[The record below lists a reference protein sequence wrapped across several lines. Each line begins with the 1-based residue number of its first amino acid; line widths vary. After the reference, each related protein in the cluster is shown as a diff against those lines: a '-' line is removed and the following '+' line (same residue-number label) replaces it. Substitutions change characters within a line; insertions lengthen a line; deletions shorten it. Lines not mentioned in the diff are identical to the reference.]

1 MTAIQARTLVL
12 TGILAAS
19 ALIPCTAILRAQ
31 EVTELAPDSS
41 ESSSKPAS
49 AKEKVVDAIEGIKS
63 GDISAAKEAVVF
75 DKLLSYTLIRIA
87 DCWTLC
93 KQEMILAKECARQE
107 AVQTAK
113 DIFKKGVDA
122 ATEQGREAILE
133 KLPAILSP
141 DQDGGSD
148 SAAD

>member
-31 EVTELAPDSS
+31 EITELAPDAS

-75 DKLLSYTLIRIA
+75 DKLLSYTLIRIS

-113 DIFKKGVDA
+113 DIFMKGVDA

>member
-1 MTAIQARTLVL
+1 MTVSARTLVL

-19 ALIPCTAILRAQ
+19 ALIPCAAILRAQ
-31 EVTELAPDSS
+31 EVTELAPDAS

-49 AKEKVVDAIEGIKS
+49 TKEKVVDAIEGIKS

-141 DQDGGSD
+141 DQDGEPA
-148 SAAD
+148 SAD

>member
-1 MTAIQARTLVL
+1 MTVPARSLVL
-12 TGILAAS
+12 AGVFAAS
-19 ALIPCTAILRAQ
+19 ALIPCAALLRAQ
-31 EVTELAPDSS
+31 EVTEVPVTSA
-41 ESSSKPAS
+41 SSSSSPSVKD
-49 AKEKVVDAIEGIKS
+49 KVVDAVEGIKS

-75 DKLLSYTLIRIA
+75 DKLLSYTLIRIS

-122 ATEQGREAILE
+122 ATEQGREAILD
-133 KLPAILSP
+133 KLPVFASP
-141 DQDGGSD
+141 EDGGS
-148 SAAD
+148 SGN

>member
-1 MTAIQARTLVL
+1 MTASARTLVL
-12 TGILAAS
+12 AGAFAVS
-19 ALIPCTAILRAQ
+19 ALIPCADVLRAQ
-31 EVTELAPDSS
+31 EITELTASSGQPSASSATVTE
-41 ESSSKPAS
+41 
-49 AKEKVVDAIEGIKS
+49 KVADAIEGIKS

-75 DKLLSYTLIRIA
+75 DKLLSYTLIRIS

-133 KLPAILSP
+133 KLPAFVSP
-141 DQDGGSD
+141 GNKDGE
-148 SAAD
+148 SAD

>member
-19 ALIPCTAILRAQ
+19 TLIPCAALLHAQ
-31 EVTELAPDSS
+31 EVTELAPDDA
-41 ESSSKPAS
+41 ESPSKPAS
-49 AKEKVVDAIEGIKS
+49 VTEKVAGAIEGIKD

-75 DKLLSYTLIRIA
+75 DKLLSYTLIRIS

-133 KLPAILSP
+133 KLPAFVSP
-141 DQDGGSD
+141 GNKDGE
-148 SAAD
+148 SAD